1 LIPVPV
7 LSAAQAGGRTAGAQ
21 SLAPPVGVR
30 ARPPRFPPIDFG
42 RLCAWAVRGGRHIKR
57 EWVRLRPAR
66 CDGGVLCAGT
76 CLPLWD
82 GDDVRAVVAG
92 PERANIGVAN
102 PSGAPM
108 AW

>member
-1 LIPVPV
+1 MRL
-7 LSAAQAGGRTAGAQ
+7 GRQGA
-21 SLAPPVGVR
+21 
-30 ARPPRFPPIDFG
+30 D
-42 RLCAWAVRGGRHIKR
+42 RHIKR

-66 CDGGVLCAGT
+66 CDGGVLCAGM
-76 CLPLWD
+76 CLPLWE